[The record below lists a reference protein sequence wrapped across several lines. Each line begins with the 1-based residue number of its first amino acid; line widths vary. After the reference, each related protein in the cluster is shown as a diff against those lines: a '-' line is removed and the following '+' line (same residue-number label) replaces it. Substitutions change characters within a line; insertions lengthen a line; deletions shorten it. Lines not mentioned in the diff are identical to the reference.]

1 MRAEDL
7 KLEDIVTFSEGIV
20 SLHGRRLVLH
30 DIHALAQLRKD
41 LVNSIGSEQTRKIL
55 ARFGYFWGK
64 TDAAA
69 MERIIDWDSMEEM
82 LRAGPHLHALQG
94 VSRTEIEEIIVGEDG
109 SFRMDVIWHDS
120 AEADEQLIELGV
132 SEKSGCWI
140 MEGYASG
147 YASYCLRK
155 PVYFR
160 EDKCRCRG
168 DKVCKVVGKDLDSWG
183 VEAKQFIKDFESE
196 DIQGKV
202 EDLMT
207 ELRKKTLELA
217 RQQKRLQRIVPL
229 NIANTP
235 ELRSKLYRQVLETA
249 SRVARFDSS
258 VLITGESGVGK
269 EVIARFI
276 HDSSPRKHKQFVGM
290 NCAALP
296 ETLLTS
302 ELFGHVAGSF
312 TGAVRDRVGLFE
324 EASGGTILLDEIGD
338 VSPALQIALLRVL
351 QEKQVRRVGDNLNR
365 PVDVR
370 VIASTNRPLKQFI
383 SEGRFREDLFYRLG
397 VVEIEIPPLR
407 DRKVDILPLARFFVS
422 RLAGRLKIAN
432 LKLGPNSIRHLENYY
447 WPGNIRELEN
457 VLERSAVL
465 TDDGWIRPEHLPREL
480 IEPESRIGFD
490 ADGAAMTMA
499 DMEKE
504 YIRKVLESTDGN
516 RSRAAGILGIGKTT
530 LWRKLKESGIES

>member
-30 DIHALAQLRKD
+30 DIHAMAQLRKD

-55 ARFGYFWGK
+55 ARFGYYWGK
-64 TDAAA
+64 ADAAA
-69 MERIIDWDSMEEM
+69 MERIIDWDSKDEM

-94 VSRTEIEEIIVGEDG
+94 VARTDIKEMIVGEDG

-132 SEKSGCWI
+132 SKKSGCWI

-160 EDKCRCRG
+160 EESCRCRG
-168 DKVCKVVGKDLDSWG
+168 DKVCEVIGKDLDSWG
-183 VEAKQFIKDFESE
+183 EEAKQFIKDFESE
-196 DIQGKV
+196 DFQGKV

-217 RQQKRLQRIVPL
+217 RQQKRLQRIIPL
-229 NIANTP
+229 NIKNTP
-235 ELRSKLYRQVLETA
+235 ELRSKLYQQVLETA

-324 EASGGTILLDEIGD
+324 EANGGTILLDEIGD
-338 VSPALQIALLRVL
+338 ISPALQIALLRVL
-351 QEKQVRRVGDNLNR
+351 QEKQVRRVGDNRNR

-370 VIASTNRPLKQFI
+370 VIASTNQPLKQFI
-383 SEGRFREDLFYRLG
+383 REGRFREDLYYRLR

-407 DRKVDILPLARFFVS
+407 DRKVDILPLARFFVA
-422 RLAGRLKIAN
+422 RLAGKLKIVN
-432 LKLGPNSIRHLENYY
+432 LKLGPASIRHLEGYC

-457 VLERSAVL
+457 VLERAAVL
-465 TDDGWIRPEHLPREL
+465 TDDGWIRPEHLPQEL
-480 IEPESRIGFD
+480 SKPEGRTGFG
-490 ADGAAMTMA
+490 ADGDAMTM
-499 DMEKE
+499 DEMERAH
-504 YIRKVLESTDGN
+504 IRKVLEMTDGN
-516 RSRAAGILGIGKTT
+516 RSKAADILGIGKTT
-530 LWRKLKESGIES
+530 LWRKLKESDIEP

>member
-1 MRAEDL
+1 MKAEDL
-7 KLEDIVTFSEGIV
+7 KLEDIVSFSEGLL
-20 SLHGRRLVLH
+20 SLQGRRLVLH
-30 DIHALAQLRKD
+30 DIHAMAQLRKD
-41 LVNSIGSEQTRKIL
+41 LVNSIGTEQTRKIL
-55 ARFGYFWGK
+55 ARFGYYWGK
-64 TDAAA
+64 ADAAA
-69 MERIIDWDSMEEM
+69 MESIVDWDSREEW

-94 VSRTEIEEIIVGEDG
+94 VAKTEIVEMMVGEDG
-109 SFRMDVIWHDS
+109 TFQMDVLWLDS
-120 AEADEQLIELGV
+120 AEADEQLIEIGV
-132 SEKSGCWI
+132 SKKSGCWI

-147 YASYCLRK
+147 YASYCLKK

-160 EDKCRCRG
+160 EESCRCRG
-168 DKVCKVVGKDLDSWG
+168 DKVCEVVGKDLDSWG
-183 VEAKQFIKDFESE
+183 AEADQFVEDFASE

-207 ELRKKTLELA
+207 ELRKKTLDLA
-217 RQQKRLQRIVPL
+217 RKQKRLQQIVPL
-229 NIANTP
+229 SIGNTP
-235 ELRSKLYRQVLETA
+235 ELRSKPYRQVLETA

-269 EVIARFI
+269 EVLARFI
-276 HDSSPRKHKQFVGM
+276 HDSSPRKHKQFVAM

-338 VSPALQIALLRVL
+338 ISPALQIALLRVL
-351 QEKQVRRVGDNLNR
+351 QERQIRRVGDNRNR

-370 VIASTNRPLKQFI
+370 VIASTNRILKQFI
-383 SEGRFREDLFYRLG
+383 REERFREDLYYRLG

-407 DRKVDILPLARFFVS
+407 DRKIDIIPLARFFVS
-422 RLAGRLKIAN
+422 RLSGKLKIEK
-432 LKLGPNSIRHLENYY
+432 LKLAPASIRHLERYY

-457 VLERSAVL
+457 VLERAAVL

-480 IEPESRIGFD
+480 LEAEGRMAFG
-490 ADGAAMTMA
+490 ADGEAMTMA
-499 DMEKE
+499 EMERE
-504 YIRKVLESTDGN
+504 YIRKVLETTNGN
-516 RSRAAGILGIGKTT
+516 RSKAADILGIGKTT
-530 LWRKLKESGIES
+530 LWRKLKESGIDP